1 MEVKV
6 ARVDVGL
13 SAEGEGRRGVGGGCG
28 KLTAVNSP
36 FWVSVAI
43 RGPDIS
49 LESDL
54 VYVLFRVCVCV

>member
-13 SAEGEGRRGVGGGCG
+13 WGDGEGTAGWGWGCG
-28 KLTAVNSP
+28 ELTAVNSH

-54 VYVLFRVCVCV
+54 VYVLFRVCV